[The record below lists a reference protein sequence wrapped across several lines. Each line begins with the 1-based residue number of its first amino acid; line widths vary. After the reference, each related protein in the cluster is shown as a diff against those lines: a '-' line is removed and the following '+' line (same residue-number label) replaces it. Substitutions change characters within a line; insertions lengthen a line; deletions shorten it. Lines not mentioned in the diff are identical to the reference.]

1 MILIRILFIFSLLA
15 QLSACASNTSKVNG
29 NNLEP
34 MQSLSENFLLKRNP
48 QNHTIGLLKDNNPT
62 LALYKKA
69 ANSQT
74 MQQAAVSFL
83 QKHRKDFLI
92 TNPAKEFK
100 VSSNKTDDLGLT
112 RIKLNQFYQG
122 IPVWQGVISMHFN
135 RKHEL
140 QIVRGEYF
148 PTPTNVDINAGL
160 SSTALF
166 QKVAILDTSITQS
179 NYTLHKIIYFKNI
192 TSARLA
198 YELQPTH
205 RAKLTSNSFIL
216 DAVTGEVLNRLSNI
230 QTLR

>member
-1 MILIRILFIFSLLA
+1 MLLIRILFIFSLA

-29 NNLEP
+29 SNLEL

-100 VSSNKTDDLGLT
+100 ATSNKTDDLGFT
-112 RIKLNQFYQG
+112 RIKLNQFYKG
-122 IPVWQGVISMHFN
+122 IPVWKGIISMHFN

-148 PTPTNVDINAGL
+148 PTPTNIDINSGL
-160 SSTALF
+160 SSEQIF
-166 QKVAILDTSITQS
+166 QKAAAINPVLNKMS
-179 NYTLHKIIYFKNI
+179 YTLHKLIFYTNETIP
-192 TSARLA
+192 RLA
-198 YELQPTH
+198 YELQPARH
-205 RAKLTSNSFIL
+205 AKLTSYTYIL
-216 DAVTGEVLNRLSNI
+216 DAITGNLLNQTSNI
-230 QTLR
+230 RTLH